1 LIKAIHKINYLQQ
14 TINKMERL
22 KTLQARREA
31 LEIEAECITQ
41 ELTSPG
47 VNGEK
52 PAGIKDSL
60 VDSEGFPRGDIDI
73 YDVRNKRQR
82 LAVINTDYTVL
93 MKEIEKLLGEIYSES
108 LLQGHQQERNQKQS
122 SSSSSTT
129 TTKATTTTTK
139 TTAAA
144 AIVTVFGNKKSIAI
158 IDEILMGSPSE
169 TAGLKNG
176 DELIS
181 FGGIDI
187 DTTDPISKIP
197 PMVRDN
203 VDKVINII
211 VKRKGELVNLSL
223 IPKLWKGNGLL
234 GCHLTPR
241 I

>member
-1 LIKAIHKINYLQQ
+1 
-14 TINKMERL
+14 MERL
-22 KTLQARREA
+22 KILQARREA

-41 ELTSPG
+41 QLTSPG

-60 VDSEGFPRGDIDI
+60 VDNEGFPRGDIDI
-73 YDVRNKRQR
+73 YDVRDKRKR
-82 LAVINTDYTVL
+82 LAVINTDYTAL

-108 LLQGHQQERNQKQS
+108 LLQSRHESNDNGSQQERKQNQL
-122 SSSSSTT
+122 SSSTASST
-129 TTKATTTTTK
+129 STGL
-139 TTAAA
+139 
-144 AIVTVFGNKKSIAI
+144 VTVFGNKKSIAT

-187 DTTDPISKIP
+187 DATDPISKIP

-203 VDKVINII
+203 VEKVINVI
-211 VKRKGELVNLSL
+211 VKRKGELVNISL

>member
-1 LIKAIHKINYLQQ
+1 
-14 TINKMERL
+14 MERL

-60 VDSEGFPRGDIDI
+60 VDNEGFPRGDIDI
-73 YDVRNKRQR
+73 YNVRNKRQR
-82 LAVINTDYTVL
+82 LAVINTDYTAL
-93 MKEIEKLLGEIYSES
+93 MKEIEKLLGEIYSEN
-108 LLQGHQQERNQKQS
+108 LLQNNNQENNINLNEKKQKQLS
-122 SSSSSTT
+122 SSSSSTSST
-129 TTKATTTTTK
+129 TTAIKSITGTGITTT
-139 TTAAA
+139 
-144 AIVTVFGNKKSIAI
+144 VFNSMKKCIAI
-158 IDEILMGSPSE
+158 IDEILMDSPSE
-169 TAGLKNG
+169 IAGLKNG

-187 DTTDPISKIP
+187 DTIDPIQKIP

-203 VDKVINII
+203 VEKVINIVI
-211 VKRKGELVNLSL
+211 KRNGELINISL

-241 I
+241 